1 LSITAKKHSPTQ
13 KKLMIVDMISLFK
26 KILAL
31 FIFNAGIL
39 SCTSSTNIKNQAEKI
54 NNQQITDTILQ
65 KMNQYAD
72 ALNHMDSA
80 AWLNCYVAGDEFRL
94 YSDGKVLS
102 YEEMKTIAGGLKNG
116 FSSVH
121 VSWDTI
127 LVTLPSN
134 TVALATAP
142 FHRKLVDTAG
152 NIIQDR
158 GVANWLFVKS
168 NGQWKMFYGHGDH
181 YPEQKPEKK

>member
-1 LSITAKKHSPTQ
+1 MKKA
-13 KKLMIVDMISLFK
+13 IVALT
-26 KILAL
+26 ILKV
-31 FIFNAGIL
+31 GVL
-39 SCTSSTNIKNQAEKI
+39 SCTSSTNINNQAEKI
-54 NNQQITDTILQ
+54 NNQQITDTILH

-72 ALNHMDSA
+72 ALNRMDSA
-80 AWLNCYVAGDEFRL
+80 ALLSCYVAGDEFRL

-116 FSSVH
+116 FNSVH

-152 NIIQDR
+152 KTIQDI
-158 GVANWLFVKS
+158 GVANWLFVIS

-181 YPEQKPEKK
+181 YPEKQKPEKK